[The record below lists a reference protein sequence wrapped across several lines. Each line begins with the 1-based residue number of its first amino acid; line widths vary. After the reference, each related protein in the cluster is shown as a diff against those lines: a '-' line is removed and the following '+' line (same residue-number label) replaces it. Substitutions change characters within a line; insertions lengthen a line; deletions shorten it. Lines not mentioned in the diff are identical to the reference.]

1 MSINRGSKNIAKM
14 KCVNTVTLSK
24 SLRILEVWAAI
35 QRSLTK
41 LDNKQYSD
49 NQLIFLL

>member
-1 MSINRGSKNIAKM
+1 M

-24 SLRILEVWAAI
+24 SLRILEVSAAN

-41 LDNKQYSD
+41 LDNKHSD